1 MKNVVL
7 KNSRKFQKVS
17 EKVFTDRERN
27 SKIRKDNPLKV
38 NCKNYRRGSGLYKMK
53 EIVLDKT
60 MFISEEKYQKI
71 KKEMSKESDYFS
83 RKGTKKIDVILT

>member
-7 KNSRKFQKVS
+7 KNSKKFAKI
-17 EKVFTDRERN
+17 EKKVFTKEKENDT
-27 SKIRKDNPLKV
+27 IRKDYNPLKV

-83 RKGTKKIDVILT
+83 RRGTKKMT